1 MSRTK
6 NKITKDAIQLTRRAG
21 EFSDAPKKPKLK
33 NIIAEEI
40 LQDTTGR
47 KKRGRKSSR
56 EKIAIP
62 VVNTNT
68 AAIKLNVTS
77 KVQALKEDSEKPKR
91 KRRTKAEMQQARQLQ
106 ESSKVITDK
115 QKSQQSLKKVLPKLE
130 IGKPL
135 FYFDQ
140 YLLTKFD
147 NNNFALWLTNKK
159 DRQVF
164 LGYYSLDIIGFKQ
177 AVTNIAT
184 RLLTKVDDDSYK
196 ALLSANSVLKAL
208 DLFRVFLDT
217 NFKS

>member
-1 MSRTK
+1 MSR
-6 NKITKDAIQLTRRAG
+6 
-21 EFSDAPKKPKLK
+21 PKGSKSQPKLK

-106 ESSKVITDK
+106 ESSEVITDK

-196 ALLSANSVLKAL
+196 SLLSANSVLKAL

>member
-1 MSRTK
+1 MSRPKGSK
-6 NKITKDAIQLTRRAG
+6 N
-21 EFSDAPKKPKLK
+21 KPKLK

-91 KRRTKAEMQQARQLQ
+91 KRHTKAEMQQARQLQ
-106 ESSKVITDK
+106 ESSEVITDK

>member
-1 MSRTK
+1 MSRPKGSK
-6 NKITKDAIQLTRRAG
+6 N
-21 EFSDAPKKPKLK
+21 KPKLK

-56 EKIAIP
+56 EKLAIP

-106 ESSKVITDK
+106 ESSEVITNK

-196 ALLSANSVLKAL
+196 ALLSANSILKAL

>member
-1 MSRTK
+1 MSRPKGSK
-6 NKITKDAIQLTRRAG
+6 N
-21 EFSDAPKKPKLK
+21 KPKLK

-106 ESSKVITDK
+106 ESSEVITDK

-130 IGKPL
+130 IGNPL

>member
-1 MSRTK
+1 MSRPKGSK
-6 NKITKDAIQLTRRAG
+6 N
-21 EFSDAPKKPKLK
+21 KPKLK

-56 EKIAIP
+56 EKLAIP

-106 ESSKVITDK
+106 ESSEVITDK

-159 DRQVF
+159 DHQVF

-184 RLLTKVDDDSYK
+184 RLLTKVDNDSYK
-196 ALLSANSVLKAL
+196 SLLSANSVLKAL

>member
-1 MSRTK
+1 MSRPK
-6 NKITKDAIQLTRRAG
+6 GSKSQLLTRQAS
-21 EFSDAPKKPKLK
+21 EFSDTPNKPKLK

-106 ESSKVITDK
+106 ESSEVITDK

>member
-1 MSRTK
+1 MSRPKGSK
-6 NKITKDAIQLTRRAG
+6 N
-21 EFSDAPKKPKLK
+21 KPKLK

-106 ESSKVITDK
+106 ESSEVITDK

>member
-1 MSRTK
+1 MSRPKGSK
-6 NKITKDAIQLTRRAG
+6 N
-21 EFSDAPKKPKLK
+21 KPKLK

-91 KRRTKAEMQQARQLQ
+91 KRRTKAEMQQAKQLQ
-106 ESSKVITDK
+106 ESSEVITDK

>member
-1 MSRTK
+1 
-6 NKITKDAIQLTRRAG
+6 
-21 EFSDAPKKPKLK
+21 
-33 NIIAEEI
+33 
-40 LQDTTGR
+40 
-47 KKRGRKSSR
+47 
-56 EKIAIP
+56 
-62 VVNTNT
+62 
-68 AAIKLNVTS
+68 
-77 KVQALKEDSEKPKR
+77 
-91 KRRTKAEMQQARQLQ
+91 MQQARQLQ
-106 ESSKVITDK
+106 ESSEVITDK

-184 RLLTKVDDDSYK
+184 RLLTKVDNDSYK
-196 ALLSANSVLKAL
+196 SLLSANSVLKAL

>member
-1 MSRTK
+1 MSR
-6 NKITKDAIQLTRRAG
+6 
-21 EFSDAPKKPKLK
+21 PKGSKSQPKLK

-106 ESSKVITDK
+106 ESSEIITDK

>member
-1 MSRTK
+1 MSRPKGSK
-6 NKITKDAIQLTRRAG
+6 N
-21 EFSDAPKKPKLK
+21 KPKLK

-47 KKRGRKSSR
+47 KKHGRKSSR

-106 ESSKVITDK
+106 ESSEVITDK

>member
-1 MSRTK
+1 MSRPK
-6 NKITKDAIQLTRRAG
+6 GSKSQLLTRRAG
-21 EFSDAPKKPKLK
+21 EFSDTPNKPKLK

-106 ESSKVITDK
+106 ESSEVITDK

-217 NFKS
+217 NF

>member
-1 MSRTK
+1 MSR
-6 NKITKDAIQLTRRAG
+6 
-21 EFSDAPKKPKLK
+21 PKGSKSQPKLK

-56 EKIAIP
+56 EKLAIP

-106 ESSKVITDK
+106 ESSEVITDK

>member
-1 MSRTK
+1 MSRPKGSK
-6 NKITKDAIQLTRRAG
+6 N
-21 EFSDAPKKPKLK
+21 KPKLK

-106 ESSKVITDK
+106 ESSEVITNK

>member
-1 MSRTK
+1 MSRPKGSK
-6 NKITKDAIQLTRRAG
+6 N
-21 EFSDAPKKPKLK
+21 KPKLK

-56 EKIAIP
+56 EKLAIP

-68 AAIKLNVTS
+68 AAIKFNVTS

-106 ESSKVITDK
+106 ESSEVITDK

-184 RLLTKVDDDSYK
+184 RLLTKIDDDSYK

>member
-1 MSRTK
+1 MSRPKGSK
-6 NKITKDAIQLTRRAG
+6 N
-21 EFSDAPKKPKLK
+21 KPKLK

-106 ESSKVITDK
+106 ESSEVITDK

-196 ALLSANSVLKAL
+196 SLLSANSVLKAL

>member
-21 EFSDAPKKPKLK
+21 EFSDTPKKPKLK

-106 ESSKVITDK
+106 ESSEVITDK

>member
-21 EFSDAPKKPKLK
+21 EFSDTPNKPKLK

-106 ESSKVITDK
+106 ESSEVITDK

-184 RLLTKVDDDSYK
+184 RLLTKIDDDSYK

>member
-1 MSRTK
+1 MSRPKGSK
-6 NKITKDAIQLTRRAG
+6 N
-21 EFSDAPKKPKLK
+21 KPKLK

-106 ESSKVITDK
+106 ESSEVITDK

-196 ALLSANSVLKAL
+196 ALLSTNSVLKAL